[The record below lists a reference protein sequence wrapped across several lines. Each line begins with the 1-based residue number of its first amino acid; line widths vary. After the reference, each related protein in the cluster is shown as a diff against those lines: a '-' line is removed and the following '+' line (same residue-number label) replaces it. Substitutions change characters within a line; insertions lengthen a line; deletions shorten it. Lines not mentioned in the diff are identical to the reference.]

1 MNQSTLMICYPQ
13 VFTCNIF
20 SHPERKKTQK
30 LSSSESQWSEALYIH
45 KYINLCITQLLK
57 RQFLR
62 TLSFLVF
69 LQQTHYNQC
78 FHLTCQPV
86 SMRQQR
92 LKSDP
97 SLFSRCWRI
106 LRLISGIRFSC
117 LQCYVG
123 IFRWGAATDCWSSFL
138 ASLDLPFMFLQLFAL
153 FFMLKAAF
161 VLQGL
166 THFSP
171 FLMGHEHHGSLLCIT
186 LLYLE

>member
-20 SHPERKKTQK
+20 SHPEQKKPTKDVNLSDLK
-30 LSSSESQWSEALYIH
+30 LFI
-45 KYINLCITQLLK
+45 YINLYITQLLK
-57 RQFLR
+57 RWFLT
-62 TLSFLVF
+62 TLSFLLF

-86 SMRQQR
+86 STRQQR

-106 LRLISGIRFSC
+106 LCLINGIRFSC

-138 ASLDLPFMFLQLFAL
+138 VSLDLPLMFVLLFAL
-153 FFMLKAAF
+153 FFMLKAAL

-166 THFSP
+166 LISHP
-171 FLMGHEHHGSLLCIT
+171 L
-186 LLYLE
+186 